1 LDAFNKKECEKCG
14 SELYQPEVLKP
25 FCMSCLAREI
35 EDRIRENVKGHR
47 EFCER
52 ETRPT
57 LSFTGADLA
66 KAKAGARKVGK
77 PYQAMSKDAIHQAL
91 S

>member
-1 LDAFNKKECEKCG
+1 
-14 SELYQPEVLKP
+14 
-25 FCMSCLAREI
+25 MSCLAKEI
-35 EDRIRENVKGHR
+35 EGRIQENVKGTSR
-47 EFCER
+47 ILER